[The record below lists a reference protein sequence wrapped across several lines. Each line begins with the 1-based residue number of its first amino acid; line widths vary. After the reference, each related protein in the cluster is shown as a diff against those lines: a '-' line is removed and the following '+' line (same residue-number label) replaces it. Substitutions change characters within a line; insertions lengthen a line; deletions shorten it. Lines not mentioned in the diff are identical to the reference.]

1 MMRQLE
7 VTNDWWTP
15 AQENEIL
22 PNLTHWSI
30 EEFTKE
36 GMKLQ
41 LNFTNPLLVSAFF
54 DKDMLSVQILKDGFF
69 FSALDYTYIEQNYT
83 MTAKV
88 IPPLID
94 MKDDQATWMTALF
107 KIMLITSLFGSILLM
122 MCMNIKMGRVW
133 SLYLML

>member
-1 MMRQLE
+1 M
-7 VTNDWWTP
+7 
-15 AQENEIL
+15 

-30 EEFTKE
+30 DEFTKE

-41 LNFTNPLLVSAFF
+41 LNFTNPLLVSAFY

-69 FSALDYTYIEQNYT
+69 FSKLDYTYIEPNYT
-83 MTAKV
+83 MVAKV
-88 IPPLID
+88 VPPLID
-94 MKDDQATWMTALF
+94 MNDDQTTWMTAMFQL
-107 KIMLITSLFGSILLM
+107 MLLMSLFGPFLLM